1 VIHSV
6 RWRLFLSFLLVIVVA
21 VGVVAFFVSR
31 TASNEVEQYE
41 TQTLNVRIG
50 RVGALL
56 ARYYAERHDWAGVEP
71 VVEQIGRL
79 YSQRVVVVDQEGLV
93 VADSHGMMPVGEPGE
108 FEPPDRGIPIMA
120 GQARFGTLV
129 VLPQGPPPLPGDVA
143 ADEASV
149 RSLSGSIN
157 RYLVWGGLLGVV
169 VAALLTLLLSRRI
182 LSPVESLAQA
192 ARGLSRGDFSRRVK
206 VRSKDE
212 FGELART
219 FNSMAE
225 DLERTEQ
232 LRRNLV
238 ADVAHELRTPLSNI
252 QGHLE
257 AIRDGLL
264 RPEPATLDSIYEEVL
279 LLARLVEDLQE
290 LTLAEAGQLT
300 LVRQSAD
307 VAEIV
312 RRAVAAAQPP
322 AEAKGLTLET
332 NLHVRRATAEVDPER
347 IGQVLR
353 NLLSNAITH
362 ASEGGRITVDLK
374 DEGDQLR
381 IGVAD
386 TGAGIPPEDLP
397 YVFER
402 FYRVDRSR
410 VRATGGAGLGLTIAK
425 RLVEAHGGTIG
436 VESELGKGSRFSFT
450 LPKKAP
456 TGGMNAGPAGGQG
469 PGSS

>member
-31 TASNEVEQYE
+31 TASGEVERYE
-41 TQTLNVRIG
+41 TRTYDVRIG

-56 ARYYAERHDWAGVEP
+56 AAYYLEQHGWDGVEP
-71 VVEQIGRL
+71 VVDQIGRL
-79 YSQRVVVVDQEGLV
+79 YNERLVLIDQDGLV
-93 VADSHGMMPVGEPGE
+93 VADSRGMMNVGEPAE
-108 FEPPDRGIPIMA
+108 FEPPDKPIPIMY
-120 GQARFGTLV
+120 GQTRFGAV
-129 VLPQGPPPLPGDVA
+129 VVMPQGQQLPPPPGGVA
-143 ADEASV
+143 AEDESV
-149 RSLSGSIN
+149 SSLSSSIN
-157 RYLVWGGLLGVV
+157 RYLLWGGLLGVA
-169 VAALLTLLLSRRI
+169 VAAVVTFLLSRRI

-192 ARGLSRGDFSRRVK
+192 ARGVSKGDFSRRVK
-206 VRSKDE
+206 VDSRDE
-212 FGELART
+212 FGDLAIA
-219 FNSMAE
+219 FNAMAE
-225 DLERTEQ
+225 DLQRTEQ

-264 RPEPATLDSIYEEVL
+264 PAEPATFDSIYEEVL

-300 LVRQSAD
+300 LLSQSVDVGD
-307 VAEIV
+307 VA
-312 RRAVAAAQPP
+312 RRAASAAQPP
-322 AEAKGLTLET
+322 AEARGLTIET
-332 NLHVRRATAEVDPER
+332 ALPSEPAIADVDPER

-362 ASEGGRITVDLK
+362 TPEGGRITLDLT
-374 DEGDQLR
+374 DEGNELR
-381 IGVAD
+381 LTVAD
-386 TGAGIPPEDLP
+386 TGAGIPAEDLP

-410 VRATGGAGLGLTIAK
+410 VRATGGAGLGLTIAR
-425 RLVEAHGGTIG
+425 RLVEAHGGTIS

-450 LPKKAP
+450 LPKKASL
-456 TGGMNAGPAGGQG
+456 MAHDLNATPKDEEI
-469 PGSS
+469 

>member
-21 VGVVAFFVSR
+21 VGAVAIFVSR
-31 TASNEVEQYE
+31 TASGEVDRYA
-41 TQTLNVRIG
+41 TRTYDVRIG

-56 ARYYAERHDWAGVEP
+56 ASYYLEQHGWAGVEP
-71 VVEQIGRL
+71 VVDQIGRL
-79 YSQRVVVVDQEGLV
+79 YNQRVVLIDQQGLV
-93 VADSHGMMPVGEPGE
+93 VADSQGMIEAGTEPQ
-108 FEPPDRGIPIMA
+108 FEPQQAIPIMA
-120 GQARFGTLV
+120 GQLRFGAV
-129 VLPQGPPPLPGDVA
+129 AVMPQAPAPPPGGVPA
-143 ADEASV
+143 EDESV
-149 RSLSGSIN
+149 SSLSSSIN
-157 RYLVWGGLLGVV
+157 RYLLWGGLLAVA
-169 VAALLTLLLSRRI
+169 VAAAVTLFMSRRI
-182 LSPVESLAQA
+182 LSPAESLAQA
-192 ARGLSRGDFSRRVK
+192 ARAMSRGDFSQRVH
-206 VRSKDE
+206 VRSRDE
-212 FGELART
+212 FGELAIA
-219 FNSMAE
+219 FNAMAA

-264 RPEPATLDSIYEEVL
+264 PAEPATLDSIYEEVL

-300 LVRQSAD
+300 LLHQPAD
-307 VAEIV
+307 VADIA
-312 RRAVAAAQPP
+312 RRAASAAQPQ
-322 AEAKGLTLET
+322 AEARGLTIET
-332 NLHVRRATAEVDPER
+332 DLPGQPATANVDPER

-353 NLLSNAITH
+353 NLLSNAIIHT
-362 ASEGGRITVDLK
+362 SEGGRITVELK
-374 DEGDQLR
+374 DEGHELR
-381 IGVAD
+381 VTVAD
-386 TGAGIPPEDLP
+386 TGTGIPADDLP

-436 VESELGKGSRFSFT
+436 VESDLGKGSRFAFT
-450 LPKKAP
+450 LPKTAP
-456 TGGMNAGPAGGQG
+456 PPSPQDASTLPNDEDI
-469 PGSS
+469 

>member
-1 VIHSV
+1 
-6 RWRLFLSFLLVIVVA
+6 
-21 VGVVAFFVSR
+21 
-31 TASNEVEQYE
+31 
-41 TQTLNVRIG
+41 
-50 RVGALL
+50 
-56 ARYYAERHDWAGVEP
+56 
-71 VVEQIGRL
+71 
-79 YSQRVVVVDQEGLV
+79 
-93 VADSHGMMPVGEPGE
+93 
-108 FEPPDRGIPIMA
+108 
-120 GQARFGTLV
+120 
-129 VLPQGPPPLPGDVA
+129 
-143 ADEASV
+143 
-149 RSLSGSIN
+149 
-157 RYLVWGGLLGVV
+157 
-169 VAALLTLLLSRRI
+169 
-182 LSPVESLAQA
+182 
-192 ARGLSRGDFSRRVK
+192 
-206 VRSKDE
+206 
-212 FGELART
+212 
-219 FNSMAE
+219 MAE

-264 RPEPATLDSIYEEVL
+264 PPEPATFDSIYEEVL

-307 VAEIV
+307 VTEIV

-322 AEAKGLTLET
+322 AEAKGLTIEAKLPEGQT
-332 NLHVRRATAEVDPER
+332 TAEVAPER

-362 ASEGGRITVDLK
+362 TSGGGLITVDLVDDG
-374 DEGDQLR
+374 DELH

-386 TGAGIPPEDLP
+386 TGDGIPPEDLP

-402 FYRVDRSR
+402 FYRADPSR
-410 VRATGGAGLGLTIAK
+410 VRATGGAGLGLTIAR

-436 VESELGKGSRFSFT
+436 VESEVGKGSRFTFT

-456 TGGMNAGPAGGQG
+456 AGT
-469 PGSS
+469 S

>member
-1 VIHSV
+1 MIHSV

-21 VGVVAFFVSR
+21 VGAAAVFVSR
-31 TASNEVEQYE
+31 TTSNEVEQYE
-41 TQTLNVRIG
+41 TQTHNVRVG
-50 RVGALL
+50 RVQTLL
-56 ARYYAERHDWAGVEP
+56 ASYYIEQHDWAGVEP
-71 VVEQIGRL
+71 VVDQIARL
-79 YSQRVVVVDQEGLV
+79 YSERVVVVDQQGLV
-93 VADSHGMMPVGEPGE
+93 VADSHGMMPIGEPGE
-108 FEPPDRGIPIMA
+108 FEPPGVAIPIAA
-120 GQARFGTLV
+120 GQARFGTV
-129 VLPQGPPPLPGDVA
+129 VISPQGPPPPPGEIA
-143 ADEASV
+143 AEEASV
-149 RSLSGSIN
+149 SALSSSVN
-157 RYLVWGGLLGVV
+157 RYLLWGGLLAVA
-169 VAALLTLLLSRRI
+169 VAALVTFFLSRRI
-182 LSPVESLAQA
+182 LRPVESLAHA
-192 ARGLSRGDFSRRVK
+192 ARGLSRGDFSQRVD

-264 RPEPATLDSIYEEVL
+264 PPEPATFDSIYEEVL

-300 LVRQSAD
+300 LVRQPAD
-307 VAEIV
+307 VTEIV

-322 AEAKGLTLET
+322 AEAKGLTIEAKLPEGQ
-332 NLHVRRATAEVDPER
+332 AIAEVAPER

-362 ASEGGRITVDLK
+362 TSGAGHITVDLK
-374 DEGDQLR
+374 DDGDALH

-386 TGAGIPPEDLP
+386 TGDGIPPEDLP

-402 FYRVDRSR
+402 FYRADPSR
-410 VRATGGAGLGLTIAK
+410 VRATGGAGLGLTIAR
-425 RLVEAHGGTIG
+425 RLVEAHGGIIG
-436 VESELGKGSRFSFT
+436 VESEVGKGSRFTFT

-456 TGGMNAGPAGGQG
+456 AGA
-469 PGSS
+469 S

>member
-1 VIHSV
+1 MIHSV

-21 VGVVAFFVSR
+21 VGAAALFVSR
-31 TASNEVEQYE
+31 TTSNEVEQYE
-41 TQTLNVRIG
+41 TQSHNVRVG
-50 RVGALL
+50 RVQTLL
-56 ARYYAERHDWAGVEP
+56 ARYYIEQQDWAGVEP
-71 VVEQIGRL
+71 VVDQIARL
-79 YSQRVVVVDQEGLV
+79 YSERVVVVDQGGLV
-93 VADSHGMMPVGEPGE
+93 VADSHGMMPIGEPGE
-108 FEPPDRGIPIMA
+108 FEPPGVVIPIVA
-120 GQARFGTLV
+120 GQARCGTLV
-129 VLPQGPPPLPGDVA
+129 ISPQGPPPPPGEIA
-143 ADEASV
+143 PEEASV
-149 RSLSGSIN
+149 SSLSSSIN
-157 RYLVWGGLLGVV
+157 RYLLWGGLLAVA
-169 VAALLTLLLSRRI
+169 VAAVATLLLSRRI
-182 LSPVESLAQA
+182 LRPVESLAHA
-192 ARGLSRGDFSRRVK
+192 ARGLSRGDFSQRVD

-212 FGELART
+212 FGELAKT

-264 RPEPATLDSIYEEVL
+264 APEPATFDSIYEEVL

-307 VAEIV
+307 VTEIV

-322 AEAKGLTLET
+322 AEAKGLTLEAK
-332 NLHVRRATAEVDPER
+332 LPEGQAMAEVAPER
-347 IGQVLR
+347 VGQVLR

-362 ASEGGRITVDLK
+362 TSEGGRITVDLVDDG
-374 DEGDQLR
+374 DELH

-386 TGAGIPPEDLP
+386 TGDGIPPEDLP

-402 FYRVDRSR
+402 FYRADPSR
-410 VRATGGAGLGLTIAK
+410 VRATGGAGLGLTIAR

-436 VESELGKGSRFSFT
+436 VESEVGKGSRFTFT

-456 TGGMNAGPAGGQG
+456 AGT
-469 PGSS
+469 S

>member
-1 VIHSV
+1 MVHSV

-56 ARYYAERHDWAGVEP
+56 ARYYIEQHGWAGVEP
-71 VVEQIGRL
+71 VVDQIGRL
-79 YSQRVVVVDQEGLV
+79 YSQRVVVVDQQGLV

-108 FEPPDRGIPIMA
+108 FEPADRPIPIMA
-120 GQARFGTLV
+120 GQASFGTLV
-129 VLPQGPPPLPGDVA
+129 VLPQGPPPPPPGDIA

-149 RSLSGSIN
+149 SSLSGSIN
-157 RYLVWGGLLGVV
+157 RYLLWGGLLGVV

-192 ARGLSRGDFSRRVK
+192 ARGLSRGDFSQRVD

-212 FGELART
+212 FGELAKT
-219 FNSMAE
+219 FNSMAQ

-264 RPEPATLDSIYEEVL
+264 PAEPATFDSIYEEVL

-290 LTLAEAGQLT
+290 LTLAEAGQLA
-300 LVRQSAD
+300 LLRQSAD
-307 VAEIV
+307 VAEIA

-322 AEAKGLTLET
+322 AEAKGLTLEAE
-332 NLHVRRATAEVDPER
+332 LPAQQATAEVDPER

-362 ASEGGRITVDLK
+362 TSEGGRITVDLK
-374 DEGDQLR
+374 DTGDELH
-381 IGVAD
+381 ISVAD

-402 FYRVDRSR
+402 FYRADRSR

-425 RLVEAHGGTIG
+425 QLVEAHGGVIG
-436 VESELGKGSRFSFT
+436 VESEVGNGSRFTFT

-456 TGGMNAGPAGGQG
+456 TSDMNAGPADG
-469 PGSS
+469 

>member
-1 VIHSV
+1 MIHSV

-21 VGVVAFFVSR
+21 VGAAALFVSR
-31 TASNEVEQYE
+31 TTSNEVEQYE
-41 TQTLNVRIG
+41 TQSHNVRVG
-50 RVGALL
+50 RVQTLL
-56 ARYYAERHDWAGVEP
+56 ARYYIEQHDWAGVEP
-71 VVEQIGRL
+71 VVDQIARL
-79 YSQRVVVVDQEGLV
+79 YSERVVVVDQGGLV
-93 VADSHGMMPVGEPGE
+93 VADSHGMMPIGEPGE
-108 FEPPDRGIPIMA
+108 FEPPGVVIPIVA
-120 GQARFGTLV
+120 GQARCGTLV
-129 VLPQGPPPLPGDVA
+129 ISPQGPPPPPGEIA
-143 ADEASV
+143 AEEASV
-149 RSLSGSIN
+149 SSLSSSIN
-157 RYLVWGGLLGVV
+157 RYLLWGGLLAVA
-169 VAALLTLLLSRRI
+169 VAAVATLLLSRRI
-182 LSPVESLAQA
+182 LRPVESLAHA
-192 ARGLSRGDFSRRVK
+192 ARGLSRGDFSQRVD

-212 FGELART
+212 FGELAKT

-257 AIRDGLL
+257 ALRDGLL
-264 RPEPATLDSIYEEVL
+264 SPEPATFDSIYEEVL

-322 AEAKGLTLET
+322 AEAKGLTIEAKLP
-332 NLHVRRATAEVDPER
+332 AGQAIAEVAPER

-362 ASEGGRITVDLK
+362 TSEGGRITVDLVDDG
-374 DEGDQLR
+374 DELH

-386 TGAGIPPEDLP
+386 TGDGIPPEDLP

-402 FYRVDRSR
+402 FYRADPSR
-410 VRATGGAGLGLTIAK
+410 VRATGGAGLGLTIAR

-436 VESELGKGSRFSFT
+436 VESEVGKGSRFSFT

-456 TGGMNAGPAGGQG
+456 AGA
-469 PGSS
+469 S

>member
-1 VIHSV
+1 MIHSV

-21 VGVVAFFVSR
+21 VGAVAVFVSR
-31 TASNEVEQYE
+31 TASSEVDRYE
-41 TQTLNVRIG
+41 TRTYDVRIG

-56 ARYYAERHDWAGVEP
+56 ATYYLERHGWTGVEP
-71 VVEQIGRL
+71 VIDQIGQL
-79 YSQRVVVVDQEGLV
+79 YNQRFVLVDERGLV
-93 VADSHGMMPVGEPGE
+93 VADSQGMIDVGAEAE
-108 FEPPDRGIPIMA
+108 FEPHDAIPIMA
-120 GQARFGTLV
+120 GPVRFGAV
-129 VLPQGPPPLPGDVA
+129 AVMPRASAPPPGGGA
-143 ADEASV
+143 APTEEASV
-149 RSLSGSIN
+149 SDLSSSIN
-157 RYLVWGGLLGVV
+157 RYLLWGGLLAVA
-169 VAALLTLLLSRRI
+169 VAAVVTLFMSRRI
-182 LSPVESLAQA
+182 LSPAESLAQA
-192 ARGLSRGDFSRRVK
+192 ARALSHGDFSQRVQ

-212 FGELART
+212 FGELAIA
-219 FNSMAE
+219 FNAMAA

-264 RPEPATLDSIYEEVL
+264 PAEPATFDSIYEEVL

-300 LVRQSAD
+300 LLRQPAD
-307 VAEIV
+307 VADIA
-312 RRAVAAAQPP
+312 RRAASAAQPQ
-322 AEAKGLTLET
+322 AETRGLTIET
-332 NLHVRRATAEVDPER
+332 SLPDRPATADVDPER

-353 NLLSNAITH
+353 NLLSNAIIHTP
-362 ASEGGRITVDLK
+362 EGGRITVELK
-374 DEGDQLR
+374 DEGHELR
-381 IGVAD
+381 LAVVD
-386 TGAGIPPEDLP
+386 TGAGIPPDDLP

-425 RLVEAHGGTIG
+425 RLVEAHGGTIE
-436 VESELGKGSRFSFT
+436 VESELSKGSRFTFT

-456 TGGMNAGPAGGQG
+456 PA
-469 PGSS
+469 PHDLNELPNDEEI

>member
-1 VIHSV
+1 MIHSV

-21 VGVVAFFVSR
+21 VGAAALFVSR
-31 TASNEVEQYE
+31 TTSNEVEQYE
-41 TQTLNVRIG
+41 TQSHNVRVG
-50 RVGALL
+50 RVQTLL
-56 ARYYAERHDWAGVEP
+56 ARYYIEQQDWAGVEP
-71 VVEQIGRL
+71 VVDQIARL
-79 YSQRVVVVDQEGLV
+79 YSERVVVVDQGGLV
-93 VADSHGMMPVGEPGE
+93 VADSHGMMPIGEPGQ
-108 FEPPDRGIPIMA
+108 FEPPGVVIPIVA
-120 GQARFGTLV
+120 GQARCGTLV
-129 VLPQGPPPLPGDVA
+129 ISPQGPPPTPGEIA
-143 ADEASV
+143 PEEASV
-149 RSLSGSIN
+149 SSLSSSIN
-157 RYLVWGGLLGVV
+157 RYLLWGGLLAVA
-169 VAALLTLLLSRRI
+169 VAAVATLLLSRRI
-182 LSPVESLAQA
+182 LRPVESLAHA
-192 ARGLSRGDFSRRVK
+192 ARGLSRGDFSQRVD

-212 FGELART
+212 FGELAKT

-257 AIRDGLL
+257 ALRDGLL
-264 RPEPATLDSIYEEVL
+264 SPEPATFDSIYEEVL

-312 RRAVAAAQPP
+312 RRAVIAAQPP
-322 AEAKGLTLET
+322 AEAKGLTIEAKLP
-332 NLHVRRATAEVDPER
+332 AGQAIAEVAPER

-362 ASEGGRITVDLK
+362 TSEGGRITVDLVDDG
-374 DEGDQLR
+374 DELH

-386 TGAGIPPEDLP
+386 TGDGIPPEDLP

-402 FYRVDRSR
+402 FYRADPSR
-410 VRATGGAGLGLTIAK
+410 VRATGGAGLGLTIAR

-436 VESELGKGSRFSFT
+436 VESEVGKGSRFTFT

-456 TGGMNAGPAGGQG
+456 AGT
-469 PGSS
+469 S

>member
-1 VIHSV
+1 MIHSV

-21 VGVVAFFVSR
+21 VGAAALFVSR
-31 TASNEVEQYE
+31 TTSNEVEQYE
-41 TQTLNVRIG
+41 TQTHNVRVG
-50 RVGALL
+50 RVQTLL
-56 ARYYAERHDWAGVEP
+56 ARYYIEQHDWTGVEP
-71 VVEQIGRL
+71 VVDQIARL
-79 YSQRVVVVDQEGLV
+79 YSERVVVVDQEGLV
-93 VADSHGMMPVGEPGE
+93 VADSHGMMPIGEPGE
-108 FEPPDRGIPIMA
+108 FEPPGVVIPIVA
-120 GQARFGTLV
+120 GQAHFGTLV
-129 VLPQGPPPLPGDVA
+129 ISPQGPPPPPGEIA
-143 ADEASV
+143 PEEASV
-149 RSLSGSIN
+149 SSLSSSIN
-157 RYLVWGGLLGVV
+157 RYLLWGGLLAVA
-169 VAALLTLLLSRRI
+169 VAAVATLLLSRHI
-182 LSPVESLAQA
+182 LRPVESLAHA
-192 ARGLSRGDFSRRVK
+192 ARGLSRGDFSQRVD

-212 FGELART
+212 FGELAKT

-257 AIRDGLL
+257 ALRDGLL
-264 RPEPATLDSIYEEVL
+264 SPEPATFDSIYEEVL

-307 VAEIV
+307 VTEIV

-322 AEAKGLTLET
+322 AEAKGLTIEAKLPEGQ
-332 NLHVRRATAEVDPER
+332 AIAEVAPER

-362 ASEGGRITVDLK
+362 TSKGGHITVDLK
-374 DEGDQLR
+374 DDGDELH

-386 TGAGIPPEDLP
+386 TGDGIPPEDLP

-402 FYRVDRSR
+402 FYRADPSR
-410 VRATGGAGLGLTIAK
+410 VRATGGAGLGLTIAR
-425 RLVEAHGGTIG
+425 RLVEAHGGTIR
-436 VESELGKGSRFSFT
+436 VESEVGKGSRFTFT

-456 TGGMNAGPAGGQG
+456 AGA
-469 PGSS
+469 S

>member
-21 VGVVAFFVSR
+21 VGAVAVFVSR
-31 TASNEVEQYE
+31 TTSSEVQQYE
-41 TQTLNVRIG
+41 TRTQDVRVG
-50 RVGALL
+50 RVGSLL
-56 ARYYAERHDWAGVEP
+56 AAYYLESQGWTGVEP
-71 VVEQIGRL
+71 VVDQIARL
-79 YSQRVVVVDQEGLV
+79 YNQRLVVVDDQGLV
-93 VADSHGMMPVGEPGE
+93 VADSHGVMHVGQEGE
-108 FEPPDRGIPIMA
+108 FQPNDRPIPIMA
-120 GQARFGTLV
+120 GPARFGTLV
-129 VLPQGPPPLPGDVA
+129 VLPQGPPPG
-143 ADEASV
+143 ASASEDTSAT
-149 RSLSGSIN
+149 SLSSSIN
-157 RYLVWGGLLGVV
+157 GYLVWSGLIAVL
-169 VAALLTLLLSRRI
+169 VAALVTLFMSRRI
-182 LSPVESLAQA
+182 LAPAESLAHA
-192 ARGLSRGDFSRRVK
+192 ARALSRGDFSQRVK
-206 VRSKDE
+206 VRSQDE
-212 FGELART
+212 FGELASA
-219 FNSMAE
+219 FNTMAE

-264 RPEPATLDSIYEEVL
+264 PAEPATFDSIYEEAL
-279 LLARLVEDLQE
+279 LLSRLVEDLQE

-300 LVRQSAD
+300 LLRQSAD
-307 VAEIV
+307 VADIA

-322 AEAKGLTLET
+322 AEAKGLTIET
-332 NLHVRRATAEVDPER
+332 HLPTQPAIAEVDPER

-353 NLLSNAITH
+353 NLLSNATTH
-362 ASEGGRITVDLK
+362 TSDGGRIIVDLK
-374 DEGDQLR
+374 DEDDELS
-381 IGVAD
+381 ISVAD

-436 VESELGKGSRFSFT
+436 VESELGKGSRFTFT
-450 LPKKAP
+450 LPKNAP
-456 TGGMNAGPAGGQG
+456 PAPQH
-469 PGSS
+469 PHAPPNDEQI

>member
-1 VIHSV
+1 
-6 RWRLFLSFLLVIVVA
+6 
-21 VGVVAFFVSR
+21 
-31 TASNEVEQYE
+31 
-41 TQTLNVRIG
+41 
-50 RVGALL
+50 
-56 ARYYAERHDWAGVEP
+56 
-71 VVEQIGRL
+71 
-79 YSQRVVVVDQEGLV
+79 
-93 VADSHGMMPVGEPGE
+93 MMPIGEPGE
-108 FEPPDRGIPIMA
+108 FKPPNVAIPIVA
-120 GQARFGTLV
+120 GQARFGTV
-129 VLPQGPPPLPGDVA
+129 VISPQGPPPPPGESA
-143 ADEASV
+143 AEEASV
-149 RSLSGSIN
+149 SALSSSVN
-157 RYLVWGGLLGVV
+157 RYLLWGGLLAVA
-169 VAALLTLLLSRRI
+169 VAALVTFFLSRRI
-182 LSPVESLAQA
+182 LRPVESLAHA
-192 ARGLSRGDFSRRVK
+192 ARGLSRGDFSQRVD

-212 FGELART
+212 FGELAKT

-264 RPEPATLDSIYEEVL
+264 PPEPATFDSIYEEVL

-312 RRAVAAAQPP
+312 RRALAAAQPP
-322 AEAKGLTLET
+322 AEAKGLTLEAK
-332 NLHVRRATAEVDPER
+332 LPEGQAIAEVAPER

-362 ASEGGRITVDLK
+362 TSKGGLITVDLK
-374 DEGDQLR
+374 DDGDELH

-386 TGAGIPPEDLP
+386 TGDGIPPEDLP

-402 FYRVDRSR
+402 FYRADPSR
-410 VRATGGAGLGLTIAK
+410 VRATGGAGLGLTIAR

-436 VESELGKGSRFSFT
+436 VESEVGKGSRFTFT

-456 TGGMNAGPAGGQG
+456 AGA
-469 PGSS
+469 S

>member
-1 VIHSV
+1 MIHSV

-21 VGVVAFFVSR
+21 VGAVAVFVSR
-31 TASNEVEQYE
+31 TASNQVEQYE
-41 TQTLNVRIG
+41 TQTLNVRTG

-56 ARYYAERHDWAGVEP
+56 AGYCAEQHGWTGVGP
-71 VVEQIGRL
+71 MVEQIARL
-79 YSQRVVVVDQEGLV
+79 YNERVVVVDEDGLV
-93 VADSHGMMPVGEPGE
+93 VADSHGIIPIGERVE
-108 FEPPDRGIPIMA
+108 FKPPAMAIPIMA
-120 GQARFGTLV
+120 GQARLGTMV
-129 VLPQGPPPLPGDVA
+129 ISPEGPPPLPGDTTA
-143 ADEASV
+143 EEASV
-149 RSLSGSIN
+149 RSLSSSIN
-157 RYLVWGGLLGVV
+157 RYLMWGGLLGVV
-169 VAALLTLLLSRRI
+169 VAAVATLLLSRRI
-182 LSPVESLAQA
+182 LRPVESLARA
-192 ARGLSRGDFSRRVK
+192 ARGLSRGDFSQRVD

-212 FGELART
+212 FGELANT
-219 FNSMAE
+219 FNSMAQ

-264 RPEPATLDSIYEEVL
+264 PPEPATFDSIYEEVL
-279 LLARLVEDLQE
+279 LLARMVEDLQE
-290 LTLAEAGQLT
+290 LTLAEAGQLA
-300 LVRQSAD
+300 LLRQSAD

-322 AEAKGLTLET
+322 AELKGLTIET
-332 NLHVRRATAEVDPER
+332 KLHARHAIAEVDPER

-362 ASEGGRITVDLK
+362 TSEGGRITVDLK
-374 DEGDQLR
+374 DEGDELH

-402 FYRVDRSR
+402 FYRTDRSR

-436 VESELGKGSRFSFT
+436 VESEVGKGSRFVFT

-456 TGGMNAGPAGGQG
+456 AGAP
-469 PGSS
+469 

>member
-1 VIHSV
+1 MIHSV

-21 VGVVAFFVSR
+21 VGAAALFVSR
-31 TASNEVEQYE
+31 TTSNEVEQYE
-41 TQTLNVRIG
+41 TQSHNVRVG
-50 RVGALL
+50 RVQTLL
-56 ARYYAERHDWAGVEP
+56 ARYYIEQQDWAGVEP
-71 VVEQIGRL
+71 VVDQIARL
-79 YSQRVVVVDQEGLV
+79 YSERVVVVDQGGLV
-93 VADSHGMMPVGEPGE
+93 VADSHGMMPIGEPGE
-108 FEPPDRGIPIMA
+108 FEPPGVVIPIVA
-120 GQARFGTLV
+120 GQARCGTLV
-129 VLPQGPPPLPGDVA
+129 ISPQGPPPPPGEIA
-143 ADEASV
+143 AEEASV
-149 RSLSGSIN
+149 SSLSSSIN
-157 RYLVWGGLLGVV
+157 RYLLWGGLLAVA
-169 VAALLTLLLSRRI
+169 VAAVATLLLSRRI
-182 LSPVESLAQA
+182 LRPVESLAHA
-192 ARGLSRGDFSRRVK
+192 ARGLSRGDFSQRVD

-212 FGELART
+212 FGELAKT

-264 RPEPATLDSIYEEVL
+264 PPEPATFDSIYEEVL

-312 RRAVAAAQPP
+312 RRAVIAAHPP
-322 AEAKGLTLET
+322 AEAKGLTIEAKLPEGQ
-332 NLHVRRATAEVDPER
+332 AIAEVAPER

-362 ASEGGRITVDLK
+362 TSEGGRITVDLVDDG
-374 DEGDQLR
+374 DELH
-381 IGVAD
+381 IGVVD
-386 TGAGIPPEDLP
+386 TGDGIPPEDLP

-402 FYRVDRSR
+402 FYRADPSR
-410 VRATGGAGLGLTIAK
+410 VRATGGAGLGLTIAR

-436 VESELGKGSRFSFT
+436 VESEVGKGSRFTFT

-456 TGGMNAGPAGGQG
+456 AGT
-469 PGSS
+469 S

>member
-21 VGVVAFFVSR
+21 VGAAAVFVSR
-31 TASNEVEQYE
+31 TASSEVERYE
-41 TQTLNVRIG
+41 TQTHDMRMD

-56 ARYYAERHDWAGVEP
+56 AAYYTEGGGWDGVQP
-71 VVEQIGRL
+71 VVEQIGQLYNQRL
-79 YSQRVVVVDQEGLV
+79 VVVDQQGLV
-93 VADSHGMMPVGEPGE
+93 VADSEGMMPVGQPGQ
-108 FEPPDRGIPIMA
+108 FEPQDRGIPIVDD
-120 GQARFGTLV
+120 QTYFGTLV
-129 VLPQGPPPLPGDVA
+129 VLPQGPPPGGAP

-149 RSLSGSIN
+149 SALSSSIN
-157 RYLVWGGLLGVV
+157 RYLLWGGLLAVA
-169 VAALLTLLLSRRI
+169 VAALVTFFLSRRI
-182 LSPVESLAQA
+182 LSPVESLARA
-192 ARGLSRGDFSRRVK
+192 AHGLSRGDFSQRVN

-212 FGELART
+212 LGELANA

-252 QGHLE
+252 QGHVE

-264 RPEPATLDSIYEEVL
+264 PAEPATFDSIYEEVR

-300 LVRQSAD
+300 LLRQSTD
-307 VAEIV
+307 VVEIV
-312 RRAVAAAQPP
+312 RRAVAAARPQ
-322 AEAKGLTLET
+322 AKAKGLALRTE
-332 NLHVRRATAEVDPER
+332 LHAQQATVEADPGRVGE
-347 IGQVLR
+347 VLR
-353 NLLSNAITH
+353 NLLGNAITH
-362 ASEGGRITVDLK
+362 TSERGRITVNLS
-374 DEGDQLR
+374 DEGNELR

-386 TGAGIPPEDLP
+386 TGAGIPPEDVP

-402 FYRVDRSR
+402 FYRVDPSR

-425 RLVEAHGGTIG
+425 RLVEAHGGTIRA
-436 VESELGKGSRFSFT
+436 ESELGKGSRFTFT
-450 LPKKAP
+450 LPKKA
-456 TGGMNAGPAGGQG
+456 AAHV
-469 PGSS
+469 S

>member
-21 VGVVAFFVSR
+21 VGAVAVFVSR
-31 TASNEVEQYE
+31 TTSSEVQRYE
-41 TQTLNVRIG
+41 TKTYDVRIH
-50 RVGALL
+50 RVGTLL
-56 ARYYAERHDWAGVEP
+56 AAYYLERRGWAGVEP
-71 VVEQIGRL
+71 VVEQIGQLYNQRL
-79 YSQRVVVVDQEGLV
+79 VVIDPQGLV
-93 VADSHGMMPVGEPGE
+93 VADSHGMMDVGEPAE
-108 FEPPDRGIPIMA
+108 FEPPDRIIPIMA
-120 GQARFGTLV
+120 GQISFGAAV
-129 VLPQGPPPLPGDVA
+129 ISPGGPAPPQGGGA
-143 ADEASV
+143 APAEEASV
-149 RSLSGSIN
+149 SDLSSSIN
-157 RYLVWGGLLGVV
+157 RYLLWGGLLAVA
-169 VAALLTLLLSRRI
+169 VAALVTLFMSRRI
-182 LSPVESLAQA
+182 LLPAESLAQA
-192 ARGLSRGDFSRRVK
+192 ARALSRGDFSQRVQ

-212 FGELART
+212 FGELAIA
-219 FNSMAE
+219 FNAMAA

-264 RPEPATLDSIYEEVL
+264 PAEPATFDSIHEEVL

-300 LVRQSAD
+300 LLRQPAD
-307 VAEIV
+307 VADIA
-312 RRAVAAAQPP
+312 RRAASAAQPP
-322 AEAKGLTLET
+322 AEARGLTIET
-332 NLHVRRATAEVDPER
+332 DLPGQPTTAEVDPER

-353 NLLSNAITH
+353 NLLSNAIIHT
-362 ASEGGRITVDLK
+362 SEGGRITVELK
-374 DEGDQLR
+374 DEGHELR
-381 IGVAD
+381 VTVAD
-386 TGAGIPPEDLP
+386 TGAGIPPDDLP

-436 VESELGKGSRFSFT
+436 VESELGKGSRFTFT

-456 TGGMNAGPAGGQG
+456 PLPHDLAAPPNDEDI
-469 PGSS
+469 

>member
-1 VIHSV
+1 MIHSV

-31 TASNEVEQYE
+31 TASGEVQRYE
-41 TQTLNVRIG
+41 TRTYDVRIG

-56 ARYYAERHDWAGVEP
+56 AAYYLEQHGWVGVQP
-71 VVEQIGRL
+71 VLDQIGQLYNQRL
-79 YSQRVVVVDQEGLV
+79 VLIDTQGLV
-93 VADSHGMMPVGEPGE
+93 VADSHGMMHAGQEAE
-108 FEPPDRGIPIMA
+108 FERPEKAIPIMA
-120 GQARFGTLV
+120 GQTPFGAV
-129 VLPQGPPPLPGDVA
+129 VVMPQGPPPGGAPA
-143 ADEASV
+143 TDESV
-149 RSLSGSIN
+149 SSLSSSIN
-157 RYLVWGGLLGVV
+157 RYLLWGGLLGVV
-169 VAALLTLLLSRRI
+169 VAAVVTFLLSRRI

-192 ARGLSRGDFSRRVK
+192 ARGVSKGDFTRRVK
-206 VRSKDE
+206 VNSKDE
-212 FGELART
+212 FGELAIA
-219 FNSMAE
+219 FNAMAE
-225 DLERTEQ
+225 DLQRTEQ
-232 LRRNLV
+232 LRRNMV

-264 RPEPATLDSIYEEVL
+264 PTEPATFDSILEEVL

-290 LTLAEAGQLT
+290 LTLADAGQLT
-300 LVRQSAD
+300 LIPQPAD
-307 VAEIV
+307 LADIT
-312 RRAVAAAQPP
+312 RRAAAAAQPP
-322 AEAKGLTLET
+322 AEARGLTIET
-332 NLHVRRATAEVDPER
+332 DLPSQPAIVDVDPER

-362 ASEGGRITVDLK
+362 TSAGGRITVDLK
-374 DEGDQLR
+374 DEGHALR
-381 IGVAD
+381 LSVAD

-436 VESELGKGSRFSFT
+436 VESELGKGSRFTLT
-450 LPKKAP
+450 LPK
-456 TGGMNAGPAGGQG
+456 NASPLTHDPSAM
-469 PGSS
+469 PNEEED